1 MYYHFSQQQQYHNV
15 CNISKSMFNDGTIK
29 RGWKFTIWNLDFRIK
44 ALSPY
49 TCH

>member
-1 MYYHFSQQQQYHNV
+1 MKNALKSKIQLNKRIFSLKN
-15 CNISKSMFNDGTIK
+15 GTVK
-29 RGWKFTIWNLDFRIK
+29 RGWKFPIWNLDFSIK